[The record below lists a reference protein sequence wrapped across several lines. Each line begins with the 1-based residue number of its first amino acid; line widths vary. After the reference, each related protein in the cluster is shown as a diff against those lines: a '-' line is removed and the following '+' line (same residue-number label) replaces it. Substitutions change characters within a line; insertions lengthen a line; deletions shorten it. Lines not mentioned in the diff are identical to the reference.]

1 MFAIRFINAILYSR
15 TEKNLKQHN
24 EETKMSFNKVMEV
37 LKDKYHFEL
46 ENNSD
51 GFTDF
56 HGTIKNDNGITFE
69 VEGSIELK
77 DGEFSYSVSLYDVD
91 NDKEYDAEIGSFVN
105 MTENDIEEK
114 IDYILSTDFVTL
126 A

>member
-1 MFAIRFINAILYSR
+1 
-15 TEKNLKQHN
+15 
-24 EETKMSFNKVMEV
+24 MSFNKVIEV

-56 HGTIKNDNGITFE
+56 HGTIKSDNGITFE
-69 VEGSIELK
+69 AEGSIELK
-77 DGEFSYSVSLYDVD
+77 DGELSYSVSLYDVD

-105 MTENDIEEK
+105 MTENDIEGK

-126 A
+126 AWHLQDRCYIIIVNNIRRKENEVTS